1 MEAAAIGNQVG
12 DGATDDGKGGVEHGE
27 DGEHVEHGEDGEE
40 DQDSEHFSLRGEGV
54 VQNVNQKFV
63 QEWEKDALVLPLTDD
78 DDYDDDNDDDDDD
91 DDKLIM
97 RQRSDYDETLRRSK
111 MKLPRTLS
119 KLLIESPRLPSLE

>member
-12 DGATDDGKGGVEHGE
+12 DGATDDGKG
-27 DGEHVEHGEDGEE
+27 EHGEDGEE

-78 DDYDDDNDDDDDD
+78 DDYDDDNDEDD
-91 DDKLIM
+91 
-97 RQRSDYDETLRRSK
+97 
-111 MKLPRTLS
+111 
-119 KLLIESPRLPSLE
+119 

>member
-27 DGEHVEHGEDGEE
+27 DVQE
-40 DQDSEHFSLRGEGV
+40 DQDGEHFSLRGEGV

-78 DDYDDDNDDDDDD
+78 DDDYDDDNDEDD
-91 DDKLIM
+91 
-97 RQRSDYDETLRRSK
+97 
-111 MKLPRTLS
+111 
-119 KLLIESPRLPSLE
+119 

>member
-12 DGATDDGKGGVEHGE
+12 DGATDDGKG
-27 DGEHVEHGEDGEE
+27 EHGEDGEE
-40 DQDSEHFSLRGEGV
+40 DQDGQDGFSLRGEGV

-91 DDKLIM
+91 DDDKLIM

>member
-1 MEAAAIGNQVG
+1 MMMIMTMIMTKMIN
-12 DGATDDGKGGVEHGE
+12 D
-27 DGEHVEHGEDGEE
+27 
-40 DQDSEHFSLRGEGV
+40 
-54 VQNVNQKFV
+54 
-63 QEWEKDALVLPLTDD
+63 
-78 DDYDDDNDDDDDD
+78 DDDDDD

>member
-12 DGATDDGKGGVEHGE
+12 DGATDDGKGEHGE
-27 DGEHVEHGEDGEE
+27 DGEDGEDGEE
-40 DQDSEHFSLRGEGV
+40 GQDGEHFSLRGEGV